1 MINCFGPKVVLSR
14 TQATFEWKWIS
25 YFFFIPIHTCFSDHI
40 LLVDISYI
48 CTLISIV
55 DYCRIEFYF
64 SSTKSLLTYKWN
76 SSENP
81 FFHLP
86 SMKNEHLIQILC
98 RCTFHSNFQYMKI
111 AFKYCKMYFL
121 KRKYEENIRR
131 KTRSW
136 TSVLEHTRYVLADE
150 ALWWF
155 LIYVNILFSV
165 CKGSQ
170 YNTTDIHSLSFN
182 WNDSSC
188 QRGKR
193 DHTSE
198 IK

>member
-1 MINCFGPKVVLSR
+1 MLIIVLELNS
-14 TQATFEWKWIS
+14 TLVQLKAFLYTNEILVKIH
-25 YFFFIPIHTCFSDHI
+25 FFI
-40 LLVDISYI
+40 Y
-48 CTLISIV
+48 
-55 DYCRIEFYF
+55 
-64 SSTKSLLTYKWN
+64 
-76 SSENP
+76 
-81 FFHLP
+81 LP

-193 DHTSE
+193 EHTSE
-198 IK
+198 VK